1 MRKTYSQNPENIAE
15 GRRLK
20 KRNGSQ
26 SDPPVAGDENVLS
39 EENLRRI
46 EAQPGF
52 KEMMDAAVADERA
65 GRVYTFAEVEEAW
78 RKGTLK
84 ALMRKRRREWRQR
97 G

>member
-1 MRKTYSQNPENIAE
+1 
-15 GRRLK
+15 
-20 KRNGSQ
+20 
-26 SDPPVAGDENVLS
+26 
-39 EENLRRI
+39 
-46 EAQPGF
+46 
-52 KEMMDAAVADERA
+52 MMDAAVADERA